1 MTGFESSRREGARNR
16 PALLWEVQL
25 GARRLVVACRHAL
38 QVRACAKRSALAP
51 EHCHSGRIV
60 PVEGQ
65 KRLIQRLG
73 MFRVYRIA
81 RLRARMHHGEHPVA
95 AFHTY
100 QHGSLAFNCVRKRE

>member
-1 MTGFESSRREGARNR
+1 MTRQSAQRASSIPPATAGPSITAMTGVESSRREGARNR

-81 RLRARMHHGEHPVA
+81 R
-95 AFHTY
+95 
-100 QHGSLAFNCVRKRE
+100 